1 LINDYVPFVDHT
13 KTWKQVRY
21 IMTVQVVE
29 QTEETDANIRDL
41 LATMEDNLDKKTE
54 RLNL

>member
-1 LINDYVPFVDHT
+1 MINDYVPFVDHA

-41 LATMEDNLDKKTE
+41 LATMEDNLEKKTE